1 MALRTRQP
9 LDLGQIS
16 LRKAERGFVAG
27 GTEAGKST
35 LADLLGADF
44 VHRYYNQGG
53 RRLIL
58 DSKPRYRAAQSLH
71 GKAPRRRYKTWDHGP
86 IIPGSLVV
94 DNPGDL
100 KSAWDLGNTRT
111 IIAQCDGRAEI
122 GRLVT
127 FADAFLRDSRS
138 SRPQLLQVDETMDFF
153 HGNGSPI
160 GGSDAILRAARAG
173 RERGTAALYCSQRT
187 RGIPPQ
193 LMEELKR
200 LYAFRLDYTADAK
213 RFQEMGA
220 PPFPLPEEPF
230 EFMYW
235 YKAEYRKVY
244 GPFKLALPRR

>member
-1 MALRTRQP
+1 MAQALP
-9 LDLGQIS
+9 LAQLS

-44 VHRYYNQGG
+44 VSRYFASGG

-58 DSKPRYRAAQSLH
+58 DTKPRYRAAVSLH
-71 GKAPRRRYKTWDHGP
+71 GPTPRKRYKDWDHGP
-86 IIPGSLVV
+86 VIPGSVVV
-94 DNPGDL
+94 DDPRDI
-100 KSAWDLGNTRT
+100 KAAWGLGNTRT
-111 IIAQCDGRAEI
+111 IIVQCESRAEVP
-122 GRLVT
+122 RLVLA
-127 FADAFLRDSRS
+127 ADLFLRDSRS
-138 SRPQLLQVDETMDFF
+138 ARPQLLQVDETMDFF

-160 GGSDAILRAARAG
+160 GGDDAILRAARAG
-173 RERGTAALYCSQRT
+173 RERGTACLYCSQRT

-220 PPFPLPEEPF
+220 PPFPLPTRQF

-235 YKAEYRKVY
+235 YKGDYQHVY
-244 GPFKLALPRR
+244 GPFKLER